1 MNAAPIPEDEN
12 KRLDALSEYSILD
25 SEAESVFDEIVAL
38 ASFICGTPISTITL
52 IDEKRQWFK
61 AQVGLKDSQT
71 PRDVAFCAH
80 AILQNELM
88 VVNDARED
96 KRFNENPLVLGKP
109 DIRFYAGMPLIT
121 ADGYKLGTICVIDT
135 KPKVLSK
142 EQSFALRVLSNQV
155 MKLLEL
161 RKQNIA
167 LAKMHSMH
175 NKLLSIIGHDLRGP
189 VKSIDGLLHL
199 AENYGMTF
207 EEYKEL
213 IPRLRQL
220 VDTTDN
226 LLFNILNWAKNQIEG
241 KATVKEPLSVRV
253 LLQQIVEAHSPLFK
267 TKQNQI
273 VNEVNDDVKILIDK
287 NRLEFVSRNLLL
299 NANKYMNNGTI
310 RISTQTVGDKLEIC
324 VADSGPGIDEDR
336 HSALFEW
343 GGRNSTNGTNG
354 ERGSGLGL
362 PMCKEFVEDMGG
374 TIWLTSE
381 IDKGTS
387 FFFTLKVL

>member
-1 MNAAPIPEDEN
+1 MNAASIPEDES
-12 KRLDALSEYSILD
+12 KRLEALAEYSILD

-96 KRFNENPLVLGKP
+96 KRFNDNPLVLGKP

-135 KPKVLSK
+135 KPNVLSK
-142 EQSFALRVLSNQV
+142 EQSFALGVLSNQV

-161 RKQNIA
+161 RKQNIT
-167 LAKMHSMH
+167 LAKMHAMH

-199 AENYGMTF
+199 AEDYDMSF

-241 KATVKEPLSVRV
+241 KATVKEPLAVRF
-253 LLQQIVEAHSPLFK
+253 LLQEIADAHSPLFK

-273 VNEVNDDVKILIDK
+273 VNDVSDDVKILVDK
-287 NRLEFVSRNLLL
+287 NRLEFVFRNLLL
-299 NANKYMNNGTI
+299 NANKYMNHGTI
-310 RISTQTVGDKLEIC
+310 RISSRAVDDKLEIC

-336 HSALFEW
+336 HIALFEW

-354 ERGSGLGL
+354 EKGSGLGL
-362 PMCKEFVEDMGG
+362 PMCKEFVEEMGG
-374 TIWLTSE
+374 MIWLTSK
-381 IDKGTS
+381 IDEGTS
-387 FFFTLKVL
+387 FFFTLKMA